1 MRHKI
6 VRVGILLLVA
16 AAAADGLYLAWLWP
30 DWGALAR
37 GPVPKSRFIQS
48 YEESLADEVHEG
60 KHDLPALRWTPV
72 PLSRIPRV
80 VQRAVIIAEDI
91 RFYQHDGLDFEALQD
106 AANYDLSK
114 GRIALGGSTISQQTA
129 KNLFLWPARSPLR
142 KWHEVVLTL
151 AMERRLSKSRIL
163 EIYLNIAQFGRGIY
177 GVEAAARRYW
187 SVPASALG
195 RRQAAEL
202 AACLP
207 SPDHNNPET
216 RSARFERRT
225 DKIERYLDAV
235 GEEEL
240 SR

>member
-1 MRHKI
+1 MGSKI
-6 VRVGILLLVA
+6 ARAGILVA
-16 AAAADGLYLAWLWP
+16 AAVAAADALYLAWLWP
-30 DWGALAR
+30 DWSALAR

-48 YEESLADEVHEG
+48 YEESLAKEGREG
-60 KHDLPALRWTPV
+60 KHDLPALRWVPV
-72 PLSRIPRV
+72 PLSRIPRI
-80 VQRAVIIAEDI
+80 VQRAVIVAEDA
-91 RFYQHDGLDFEALQD
+91 RFYEHDGVDLEALQD

-142 KWHEVVLTL
+142 KWHELVLTL
-151 AMERRLSKSRIL
+151 AMERRLSKARIL
-163 EIYLNIAQFGRGIY
+163 ELYLNVAQFGRGLY
-177 GVEAAARRYW
+177 GVEAAARSYW
-187 SVPASALG
+187 GVSASALT

-202 AACLP
+202 AASLP
-207 SPDHNNPET
+207 SPDQNNPET

-235 GEEEL
+235 GEEDR